1 MNLQSPSPRWMQ
13 RPLLRRVRLT
23 LKGRESTRGAE
34 GDVVFCDVKKV
45 SGVIWPTDLGERA
58 SRPFKPHAQRWN
70 LGSPAIHRGQSIREL
85 KLSHW
90 GAKAAQTLSALTP

>member
-1 MNLQSPSPRWMQ
+1 MNLQSPAPRWMQ

-34 GDVVFCDVKKV
+34 VDVVFCDVKKV
-45 SGVIWPTDLGERA
+45 GGVIWPTDPEERA
-58 SRPFKPHAQRWN
+58 SRPFKMRDQRWN
-70 LGSPAIHRGQSIREL
+70 LGSPAINRGQSIREL

-90 GAKAAQTLSALTP
+90 GAKAAQTLSALTH